1 MKTIH
6 SLLLTILCLS
16 CSWLSSAQEV
26 ENISKTINLTVVAT
40 DNIKGVANEGDTL
53 TITSVIRDASKAKG
67 FKYIISGTTA
77 SGLNFDIDC
86 SKISKIPFKLP
97 EITDKES
104 YWNFKSIKESFVT
117 LSKKMDV
124 YSIRKMA
131 AEESDNIMNEYKENG
146 NIIEDPVLND
156 YITSLFIE
164 VYPEQRL
171 DFFNYNFSVAVIHS
185 LEPYSYISP
194 NGIFVIS
201 SGLLA
206 QIHTEDELMAII
218 CRECNHFICNHFI
231 VNMAKVQKRLNIAA
245 IADIASTVL
254 VGKTTVA
261 TDIAKLV
268 NDIGLNFDKTQEK
281 DSDQAAV
288 DMLPVLGYDV
298 NAMATYVK
306 RVGDY
311 YIAEGKLTEVYN
323 DKGTYPKLEDRLAA
337 TGTPYERR
345 DKNYEQEVATCISY
359 VASARF
365 DKGQY
370 ELAAS
375 IVNQNI
381 ENGVASSDDFVLLGN
396 SLMKVAD
403 NEENNNKVLNLFTTA
418 LSKDAENI
426 NAHKGYVSILFRL
439 ERYDEAKAALQE
451 MLPLANDNSEI
462 MAWIKG
468 MDRQIT
474 RKMSNP
480 S

>member
-6 SLLLTILCLS
+6 AFLISIFCLS
-16 CSWLSSAQEV
+16 CSWLSVAQEE
-26 ENISKTINLTVVAT
+26 ENISKSINLSVVAT
-40 DNIKGVANEGDTL
+40 DDIKGIAKKGESL
-53 TITSVIRDASKAKG
+53 TITSVTRDASKAKG
-67 FKYIISGTTA
+67 FKYIISGTNA
-77 SGLNFDIDC
+77 SGQSFDIDC
-86 SKISKIPFKLP
+86 SKQTKIPFNLS
-97 EITDKES
+97 EITTKED
-104 YWNFKSIKESFVT
+104 YWNFKSIKESFTV

-124 YSIRKMA
+124 YSIRKTA
-131 AEESDNIMNEYKENG
+131 TEESEK
-146 NIIEDPVLND
+146 IIEQFRDKNAVIDDPVLND

-171 DFFNYNFSVAVIHS
+171 DFFNYNFSVVIIDTY
-185 LEPYSYISP
+185 EPLSYIYP
-194 NGIFVIS
+194 NGMFVIS
-201 SGLLA
+201 AGLLT
-206 QIHTEDELMAII
+206 QIHTEDELIAII
-218 CRECNHFICNHFI
+218 CRECNHFICNHYI
-231 VNMAKVQKRLNIAA
+231 VNMAKAQKRLNIAA
-245 IADIASTVL
+245 VVDIFTAGTSL
-254 VGKTTVA
+254 A
-261 TDIAKLV
+261 TDVVKLI
-268 NDIGLNFDKTQEK
+268 NEIGLKFDKTQEM

-337 TGTPYERR
+337 TGTPYERK

-462 MAWIKG
+462 MTWIKG